1 MDLEQTIKGSIGSLL
16 DALAA
21 VGANRSANGADAAAE
36 SAATEAAIAASRD
49 SVNDA
54 VRRLALAYGIEVA
67 PDGC

>member
-1 MDLEQTIKGSIGSLL
+1 MDLEQTLKGSIASLL

-21 VGANRSANGADAAAE
+21 AGANRPSNGASAEAE
-36 SAATEAAIAASRD
+36 SAAAEAAIAASRD

-67 PDGC
+67 PDEC